1 MTTRR
6 RFMAGA
12 AASVAAASFT
22 GAALPAHAQGR
33 QLTLITG
40 YAPGGG
46 SDIVARL
53 IAAHIGPI
61 LGDNVIVDNKPG
73 TAGQIGA
80 AYVAHSPPNGSVAF
94 VDAASFAINLALYPR
109 LPYTQRSFETVGV
122 IATLPLVVLVHP
134 SLPVNSMKELIAYAR
149 AKPGEVFYA
158 SSGNGSLMHLT
169 TSLFARD
176 NNLKMTHVP
185 YKGGGQAMT
194 DVLAGQVPVY
204 FCNAV
209 QALPFV
215 KSGRLRALAVTTPR
229 RSKALPD
236 VPTLKEAGV
245 GGIEMAE
252 WNGLYVP
259 AGTPAPAIERLA
271 NALQQTLK
279 LPEVRKSIEDL
290 TAEPFPGDR
299 AQAIAFVNGQVAL
312 MARVV
317 KELGITPDQ

>member
-1 MTTRR
+1 MNHRR
-6 RFMAGA
+6 NLLRLGA
-12 AASVAAASFT
+12 AGLGA
-22 GAALPAHAQGR
+22 AALPAWAQNR
-33 QLTLITG
+33 QTTLITG

-46 SDIVARL
+46 SDIMARL
-53 IAAHIGPI
+53 IASRMGPI
-61 LGDNVIVDNKPG
+61 LGETVIVDNKPG

-80 AYVAHSPPNGSVAF
+80 AYVAHSTPNGSTAF
-94 VDAASFAINLALYPR
+94 VDAASFAINLALYPK

-134 SLPVNSMKELIAYAR
+134 SFPAKNISELIAVAR

-158 SSGNGSLMHLT
+158 SSGNGSLMHLA
-169 TSLFARD
+169 TSLFARITGV
-176 NNLKMTHVP
+176 KMTHVP

-194 DVLAGQVPVY
+194 DVLGGQVPLY

-209 QALPFV
+209 QALPFA
-215 KSGRLRALAVTTPR
+215 KSGKLRALAVTTPA
-229 RSKALPD
+229 RSKALPE

-245 GGIEMAE
+245 SGVEMVE

-259 AGTPAPAIERLA
+259 AGTPAPAIERLS

-279 LPEVRKSIEDL
+279 IPEMRKSIEDL
-290 TAEPFPGDR
+290 TAEPFPGTR
-299 AQAIAFVNGQVAL
+299 ADAVAFVNAEVEK

-317 KELGITPDQ
+317 KELDISPD

>member
-1 MTTRR
+1 MNHRR
-6 RFMAGA
+6 NVLRL
-12 AASVAAASFT
+12 AASGFAL
-22 GAALPAHAQGR
+22 AALPAWAQNR
-33 QLTLITG
+33 QTLLITG

-53 IAAHIGPI
+53 IAARMGPI
-61 LGDNVIVDNKPG
+61 LGETVLVDNKPG

-80 AYVAHSPPNGSVAF
+80 AYVAHSTPNGSVAF
-94 VDAASFAINLALYPR
+94 VDAASFAINLALYPK

-134 SLPVNSMKELIAYAR
+134 SFPAKNISELIAVAR

-158 SSGNGSLMHLT
+158 SSGNGSLMHLA
-169 TSLFARD
+169 TSLFAK
-176 NNLKMTHVP
+176 NTGVKMTHVP

-194 DVLAGQVPVY
+194 DVLGGQVPLY

-209 QALPFV
+209 QALPFA
-215 KSGRLRALAVTTPR
+215 KSGKLRALAVTTPI

-245 GGIEMAE
+245 PGVEMVE

-271 NALQQTLK
+271 GALQQTLK
-279 LPEVRKSIEDL
+279 MPEVRKSIEDL
-290 TAEPFPGDR
+290 TAEPFMGSG
-299 AQAIAFVNGQVAL
+299 QEAIAFVNAEVEK

-317 KELGITPDQ
+317 KELGISPD

>member
-1 MTTRR
+1 MHDHHRR
-6 RFMAGA
+6 RLLGA
-12 AASVAAASFT
+12 AAATALAAAP
-22 GAALPAHAQGR
+22 LRAQGR
-33 QLTLITG
+33 PMTLITG

-46 SDIVARL
+46 ADIMARL
-53 IAAHIGPI
+53 IAVHMGPI

-80 AYVAHSPPNGSVAF
+80 AYVAHSTPNGSVAF
-94 VDAASFAINLALYPR
+94 VDAASFAINLALYPK
-109 LPYTQRSFETVGV
+109 LPYTQASFETVGV

-134 SLPVNSMKELIAYAR
+134 SLPVKSMQDLIAYAR
-149 AKPGEVFYA
+149 SKPGEVFYA

-176 NNLKMTHVP
+176 NKLQMTHIP

-194 DVLAGQVPVY
+194 DVLAGQVKVY

-209 QALPFV
+209 QALPYV
-215 KSGRLRALAVTTPR
+215 KSGRVRALAVTTAT

-245 GGIEMAE
+245 PGIEMME
-252 WNGLYVP
+252 WNGLYMP
-259 AGTPAPAIERLA
+259 AGTPAPVVDRVA

-279 LPEVRKSIEDL
+279 KPEVRKSIEDL
-290 TAEPFPGDR
+290 TAEPFTGNR
-299 AQAIAFVNGQVAL
+299 AEAVAFVNSQVAL

-317 KELGITPDQ
+317 KELGIKPDQ

>member
-1 MTTRR
+1 MNHRR
-6 RFMAGA
+6 NLLRLGA
-12 AASVAAASFT
+12 AGLGA
-22 GAALPAHAQGR
+22 AALPAWAQNR
-33 QLTLITG
+33 QTTLITG

-46 SDIVARL
+46 SDIMARL
-53 IAAHIGPI
+53 IASRMGPI
-61 LGDNVIVDNKPG
+61 LGETVIVDNKPG

-80 AYVAHSPPNGSVAF
+80 AYVAHSTPNGSTAF
-94 VDAASFAINLALYPR
+94 VDAASFAINLALYPK

-134 SLPVNSMKELIAYAR
+134 SFPAKNISELIAVAR

-158 SSGNGSLMHLT
+158 SSGNGSLMHLA
-169 TSLFARD
+169 TSLFARITGV
-176 NNLKMTHVP
+176 KMTHVP

-194 DVLAGQVPVY
+194 DVLGGQVPLY

-209 QALPFV
+209 QALPFA
-215 KSGRLRALAVTTPR
+215 KSGKLRALAVTTPA
-229 RSKALPD
+229 RSKALPE

-245 GGIEMAE
+245 SGVEMVE

-259 AGTPAPAIERLA
+259 AGTPAPAIERLS

-279 LPEVRKSIEDL
+279 IPEMRKSIEDL
-290 TAEPFPGDR
+290 TAEPFPGTR
-299 AQAIAFVNGQVAL
+299 ADAVAFVNAEVEK

-317 KELGITPDQ
+317 KELGISPD

>member
-1 MTTRR
+1 MNHRR
-6 RFMAGA
+6 NVLRLA
-12 AASVAAASFT
+12 AA
-22 GAALPAHAQGR
+22 GLGLAALPAWSQNR
-33 QLTLITG
+33 QTTLITG

-53 IAAHIGPI
+53 IAARMGPI
-61 LGDNVIVDNKPG
+61 MGETVLVDNKPG

-94 VDAASFAINLALYPR
+94 VDAASFAINLALYPK

-122 IATLPLVVLVHP
+122 ITTLPLVVLVHP
-134 SLPVNSMKELIAYAR
+134 SFPAKNIAELIAVAR

-158 SSGNGSLMHLT
+158 SSGNGSLMHLA
-169 TSLFARD
+169 TSLFAKTTGV
-176 NNLKMTHVP
+176 KMTHVP

-194 DVLAGQVPVY
+194 DVIGGQVPLY

-209 QALPFV
+209 QALPFA
-215 KSGRLRALAVTTPR
+215 KSGKLRALAVTTPV

-245 GGIEMAE
+245 PGVEMVE

-271 NALQQTLK
+271 GALQQTLRM
-279 LPEVRKSIEDL
+279 PEVRKSIEDL
-290 TAEPFPGDR
+290 TAEPFMGSRQD
-299 AQAIAFVNGQVAL
+299 AIAFVNAEVEK

-317 KELGITPDQ
+317 KELGISPD

>member
-1 MTTRR
+1 MT
-6 RFMAGA
+6 
-12 AASVAAASFT
+12 
-22 GAALPAHAQGR
+22 P
-33 QLTLITG
+33 I
-40 YAPGGG
+40 
-46 SDIVARL
+46 
-53 IAAHIGPI
+53 IG
-61 LGDNVIVDNKPG
+61 DSVIVDNKPG

-80 AYVAHSPPNGSVAF
+80 AYVAHSAPNGLTAF
-94 VDAASFAINLALYPR
+94 VDAASFAINLALYPK

-134 SLPVNSMKELIAYAR
+134 SLQVTNVRELIAAAK

-158 SSGNGSLMHLT
+158 SSGTGSLIHLT
-169 TSLFARD
+169 TSLFARTA
-176 NNLKMTHVP
+176 NIQMTHVP

-215 KSGRLRALAVTTPR
+215 RSGKLRALAVTTAK

-245 GGIEMAE
+245 PGIEMME

-259 AGTPAPAIERLA
+259 AGTPAPAVERLSG
-271 NALQQTLK
+271 ALQKTLK
-279 LPEVRKSIEDL
+279 LPEVRKSIEEL
-290 TAEPFPGDR
+290 TAEPFDGNR
-299 AQAIAFVNGQVAL
+299 QEAIRFVNSQVAL

-317 KELGITPDQ
+317 KELGITPD